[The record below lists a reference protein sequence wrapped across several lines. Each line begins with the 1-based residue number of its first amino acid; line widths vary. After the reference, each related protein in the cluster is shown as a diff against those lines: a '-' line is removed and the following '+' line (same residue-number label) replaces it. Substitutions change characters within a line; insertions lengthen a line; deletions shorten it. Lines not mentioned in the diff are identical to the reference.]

1 MKKLFNITFFA
12 VALLIF
18 GGKVSAANRLYFT
31 NNGDRLYYDNEKID
45 DETFMNHQDML
56 PGKTYTDEL
65 IIENGTDTEYVLYFK
80 VKERD
85 QSEELSEFLDHIEMK
100 IYLDDEL
107 IYEGYVKGKDYTE
120 EGINLQD
127 AVKLGDA
134 AYKKGEEHKLV
145 VETMLEYDYNDTTER
160 DVSLIDWQF
169 IAEYEEELIP
179 ILPNT
184 GDNIITTVIISVVSI
199 MALVFILIVLFR
211 RKESKV

>member
-18 GGKVSAANRLYFT
+18 GGRVSAANRLYFT